1 MAEKPESEK
10 TTKASIPITGMTCTN
25 CAATI
30 EKGLAETPGVEH
42 ANVNFGSEKASIAY
56 DPNKVSLSKI
66 KDTISELGYGM
77 ATKKSIYPVGGM
89 TCASCVAHVEE
100 ALKSVPGVV
109 SVGVNLGS
117 EKATVEYLEGTTYAD
132 MKKAVEDAGYE
143 LGQGI
148 RSPRRCQ
155 RNIATGSPQ
164 GQKQVYFCGHSH
176 HSDCRN
182 DADPRFQGDGILA
195 LGAGHPGAILGRLA
209 LL

>member
-1 MAEKPESEK
+1 MPMSTLLPKK
-10 TTKASIPITGMTCTN
+10 LRLRTTPIKSASR
-25 CAATI
+25 
-30 EKGLAETPGVEH
+30 
-42 ANVNFGSEKASIAY
+42 
-56 DPNKVSLSKI
+56 KI
-66 KDTISELGYGM
+66 KNTISELGYGV

-132 MKKAVEDAGYE
+132 MRKAVEDAGYE
-143 LGQGI
+143 LGHRI

-155 RNIATGSPQ
+155 RNITTGSPQ
-164 GQKQVYFCGHSH
+164 GQKQVYFCRDSH
-176 HSDCRN
+176 HSDCGD
-182 DADPRFQGDGILA
+182 DADAIFQGDGILT